1 MAIYSLNLKSIGK
14 TTHAPGAA
22 GAHIRYVGRDD
33 AEPELLAEHMPL
45 DPAAARTWLD
55 HQEAADRKNARVIDK
70 IRLALPRELTEV
82 ERAALVQEFATDLT
96 QGRTPWYAA
105 IHQTG
110 KDAHNPHCHLVLRD
124 RDIETGKRVVK
135 LSDSARDRAKS
146 GLTGSA
152 ADMVRE
158 RWELHANRALE
169 RAGHEVRIDRRSLE
183 AQGIDR
189 EPTIH
194 IGPRAQHIDTH
205 VRRPESHPRTDG
217 RGREIDYQLID
228 AGRTRRER
236 QAEIIDL
243 NLERDARSP
252 DFATRERAKFT
263 RDQMARD
270 RVIEAKLIEEA
281 RRRTEKERRILAAHR
296 EQLAELREAREQ
308 ETRLVREQLSNDA
321 KRARQDLKMRQA
333 AETLALK
340 QRQSTLSA
348 RLLRVV
354 DITGH
359 TRRKHAEERRAQ
371 EASAREQR
379 RDLRERLSETRRTQ
393 MEAVEARHRPV
404 VEEQKA
410 EADRVRAELR
420 ERNTEAERAADQ
432 QRQLRAAERSRS
444 EAVFERA
451 LKSAEKARS
460 LGVERGQEPG
470 MG

>member
-1 MAIYSLNLKSIGK
+1 MQRSI
-14 TTHAPGAA
+14 
-22 GAHIRYVGRDD
+22 R
-33 AEPELLAEHMPL
+33 PEG
-45 DPAAARTWLD
+45 T
-55 HQEAADRKNARVIDK
+55 
-70 IRLALPRELTEV
+70 
-82 ERAALVQEFATDLT
+82 
-96 QGRTPWYAA
+96 
-105 IHQTG
+105 
-110 KDAHNPHCHLVLRD
+110 AHNPHCHLVTGT
-124 RDIETGKRVVK
+124 ETSRAASGVIKT
-135 LSDSARDRAKS
+135 LDSARDRAK
-146 GLTGSA
+146 
-152 ADMVRE
+152 V
-158 RWELHANRALE
+158 
-169 RAGHEVRIDRRSLE
+169 
-183 AQGIDR
+183 
-189 EPTIH
+189 
-194 IGPRAQHIDTH
+194 
-205 VRRPESHPRTDG
+205 
-217 RGREIDYQLID
+217 GREIDYPLID

-252 DFATRERAKFT
+252 DFATRERARFT

-281 RRRTEKERRILAAHR
+281 RRRTEKERRIMAAHR
-296 EQLAELREAREQ
+296 EQLAELREARKQ

-333 AETLALK
+333 AEQLALK

-359 TRRKHAEERRAQ
+359 TRRKQAEERRAH
-371 EASAREQR
+371 EASAREER

-420 ERNTEAERAADQ
+420 ERNAAAEQTADQ
-432 QRQLRAAERSRS
+432 VRQLRAAERSRS
-444 EAVFERA
+444 EVVFERA

-460 LGVERGQEPG
+460 QGVERGQEPG
-470 MG
+470 LG